1 MPKLFGYTGHVWKL
15 ITNLS
20 KSLNLLTIT
29 FQVCLASLKFIMYVT
44 CHLNDLLD
52 LLYTY
57 VSFKVIYGNGQ
68 KI

>member
-1 MPKLFGYTGHVWKL
+1 
-15 ITNLS
+15 
-20 KSLNLLTIT
+20 
-29 FQVCLASLKFIMYVT
+29 MYVT

-68 KI
+68 KIWMYN